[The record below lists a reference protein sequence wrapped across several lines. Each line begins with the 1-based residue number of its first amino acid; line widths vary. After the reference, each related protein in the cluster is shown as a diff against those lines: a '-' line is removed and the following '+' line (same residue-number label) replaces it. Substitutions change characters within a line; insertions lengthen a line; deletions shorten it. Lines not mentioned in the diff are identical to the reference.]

1 MSELDKGII
10 DKFESVS
17 NGNFFEKG
25 MGFGKIPAYSFWVEE
40 GMDTSSIVLMH
51 LNFLKLQAENTF
63 LKF

>member
-25 MGFGKIPAYSFWVEE
+25 MGFGKIPAYSF
-40 GMDTSSIVLMH
+40 
-51 LNFLKLQAENTF
+51 
-63 LKF
+63 